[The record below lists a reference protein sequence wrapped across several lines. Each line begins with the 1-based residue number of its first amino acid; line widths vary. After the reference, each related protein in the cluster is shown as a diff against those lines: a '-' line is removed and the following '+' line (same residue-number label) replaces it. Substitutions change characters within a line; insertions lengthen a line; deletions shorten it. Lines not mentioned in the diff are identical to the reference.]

1 MKKLF
6 ITLALILSLSFVTV
20 NAQSSEQ
27 EEIKTLTQRVD
38 SLEHELTFLQL
49 KYELSELV
57 NEMSIFEGC
66 VNRASITLQI
76 YCTQKDYDFDLYE
89 SIKGNY
95 LASKERFDSFPES
108 IDILKE
114 YVAYKITTYP
124 FPEKEKELLITKCN
138 ALDMELRV
146 VESSL
151 TVYKNALELYKKGL

>member
-6 ITLALILSLSFVTV
+6 VTLALILSFFSI
-20 NAQSSEQ
+20 NAQSPEQ

-49 KYELSELV
+49 KYELSELI
-57 NEMSIFEGC
+57 NEMSFFEGS
-66 VNRASITLQI
+66 VNRASLTLQI
-76 YCTQKDYDFDLYE
+76 YCAQNNYDFDLYE

-114 YVAYKITTYP
+114 YVAFINTTHSLSEN
-124 FPEKEKELLITKCN
+124 EKGLLISKCN
-138 ALDMELRV
+138 TLDTELRL

-151 TVYKNALELYKKGL
+151 TVYKNVLELYKKGL